1 MEEVKKVLRNINLG
15 LKIYKDEQT
24 GFEKWKSDFNTFLS
38 DDFQKQ
44 LNSSDKS
51 VQENAEEEICI
62 WEYSSVSTCLF
73 AGKWGTQYSKAR
85 EEALNLLKKARE
97 SAQTANRLEM
107 AIINIIYA
115 ANAAFVEP
123 DF

>member
-15 LKIYKDEQT
+15 LNIYKDEQA

-51 VQENAEEEICI
+51 VQENAEEEICK
-62 WEYSSVSTCLF
+62 WEFSSVSTCLF
-73 AGKWGTQYSKAR
+73 AGTWGTQYSKDR
-85 EEALNLLKKARE
+85 EEALNLLKEARE

-107 AIINIIYA
+107 AINNIIYA